1 MGGGGQGQTARKR
14 RWIGSSVAVR
24 HTIWWMKVW
33 EVSMWCRQDADRT
46 GLNVPV
52 TSADGA
58 IERGRGGA
66 GGQKGDIRAGDSDR
80 TGERM
85 EYYTLPHWLK

>member
-66 GGQKGDIRAGDSDR
+66 GGQKG
-80 TGERM
+80 GERM